1 MSEPARRRARR
12 VRTPTVLQ
20 MEAVE
25 CGAASLAMV
34 LAYYGRVV
42 PLTELRQTCGIS
54 RDGSKAS
61 SIVKAARVYGMNARG
76 FRKEPAE
83 LRELT
88 MPIIVFWEFN
98 HFVVVDGFS
107 KGRVHLNDPAVG
119 PRTVTDEEFDRSFT
133 GVVMTFEPGEEFV
146 RSGRFPSLTGALRKR
161 LAGSH
166 SALVY
171 GVLAGLALIIP
182 GLLIPAFGRIFVDD
196 VLVSGLEGWLRPLI
210 AAMALT
216 LLLLLVLN
224 WLQQYI
230 LFRLGQKL
238 EVSTSGRFMWHVLHL
253 PIAFFDL
260 RYAADVASRTQL
272 NERIAQ
278 LLSAQVALN
287 LVNVTMIAFYAFVM
301 IQYDVVLT
309 VIGVAIALLN
319 LVALRVSAR
328 RRTDT
333 SRRFEQEQGKVLA
346 TSFNGIQMIESL
358 KAGGAESDFFARWA
372 GFQTKSIRAEQ
383 DLAVTTGYVSV
394 VPTLLSGLTTVAILI
409 VGGERVISGTLS
421 IGALVAF
428 QYLIASFS
436 APVNALVNL
445 GGELQEINAGMVRL
459 DDVLSYPTD
468 PTLDAHPPGGASGDQ
483 VDRLIGAFE
492 LRNLTFGYSR
502 LDPPLIED
510 FNLSV
515 RPGARVALIGSTGSG
530 KSTIARLVCGLY
542 QPWSGEVLF
551 DGQPR
556 TSYPREVMVN
566 SLALVD
572 QEIVMFEGSVTE
584 NITLWDETVPEPEV
598 VRAAR
603 DAAIHHDIASRTGG
617 YGSRVAEGGGNWS
630 GGQRQR
636 LEIAR
641 ALVADPSILV
651 LDEATSALDPTTE
664 QFIDD
669 RLRRRGCSCL
679 IVAHRLSTIRDCDE
693 IVVLER
699 GKIVQR
705 GTHDELI
712 AQGGLYTEL
721 IAAA

>member
-1 MSEPARRRARR
+1 MTERRAHR
-12 VRTPTVLQ
+12 VRTTTVLQ

-34 LAYYGRVV
+34 LAYHGRVV
-42 PLTELRQTCGIS
+42 PLTELREACGIS

-61 SIVKAARVYGMNARG
+61 SIVKAARTYGMTARG

-83 LRELT
+83 LRAIAL
-88 MPIIVFWEFN
+88 PFIVFWEFN

-119 PRTVTDEEFDRSFT
+119 PRTVTDEEFNRSFT
-133 GVVMTFEPGEEFV
+133 GVVLTFEPGDGFV
-146 RSGRFPSLTGALRKR
+146 RGGRFPSLSGALRKR
-161 LAGSH
+161 LAGSRV
-166 SALVY
+166 ALVY

-182 GLLIPAFGRIFVDD
+182 GLLIPAFSRIFVDD
-196 VLVSGLEGWLRPLI
+196 ILVSGLETWIRPLI
-210 AAMALT
+210 ATMLLT
-216 LLLLLVLN
+216 LLLLLLLT

-238 EVSTSGRFMWHVLHL
+238 QLSASGSFIWHVLHL
-253 PIAFFDL
+253 PVAFFDL

-278 LLSAQVALN
+278 LLSARVAAN
-287 LVNVTMIAFYAFVM
+287 LVNVTMVAFYAFVM

-319 LVALRVSAR
+319 LVALRLSVR
-328 RRTDT
+328 RRTDA

-346 TSFNGIQMIESL
+346 TSFNGIQMIETL
-358 KAGGAESDFFARWA
+358 KAGGTESDFFARWA
-372 GFQTKSIRAEQ
+372 GFQAKSIRAEQ
-383 DLAVTTGYVSV
+383 DLAVTTGYVTV
-394 VPTLLSGLTTVAILI
+394 VPTLLSGLTTAAILI
-409 VGGERVISGTLS
+409 VGGERVIGGTLS

-436 APVNALVNL
+436 APVNVLVNL
-445 GGELQEINAGMVRL
+445 GGELQEIDAGMARL
-459 DDVLSYPTD
+459 DDVLSYPAD
-468 PTLDAHPPGGASGDQ
+468 PTLTAQPSGDASS
-483 VDRLIGAFE
+483 DRLARLVGAFE
-492 LRNLTFGYSR
+492 LRNITFGYTR
-502 LDPPLIED
+502 LDVPLIED

-515 RPGARVALIGSTGSG
+515 RPGARVALIGDSGSG
-530 KSTIARLVCGLY
+530 KSTIARLLCGLY
-542 QPWSGEVLF
+542 QPWSGDVLF

-556 TSYPREVMVN
+556 STHPRAVMVN

-572 QEIVMFEGSVTE
+572 QDIVMFEGSVTD
-584 NITLWDETVPEPEV
+584 NITLWDETVPKSEV

-603 DAAIHHDIASRTGG
+603 DAAIHHDIASWPGG
-617 YGSRVAEGGGNWS
+617 YSSSVAEGGSNWS

-669 RLRRRGCSCL
+669 RLRRRGCTCL

-699 GKIVQR
+699 GRIEQR

>member
-1 MSEPARRRARR
+1 MTDRRKRR
-12 VRTPTVLQ
+12 VRTTTVLQ

-61 SIVKAARVYGMNARG
+61 SIVKAARVYGLTARG

-107 KGRVHLNDPAVG
+107 KGCVHLNDPAVG

-133 GVVMTFEPGEEFV
+133 GVVMTFEPGDEFV
-146 RSGRFPSLTGALRKR
+146 RSGRFPSLTGALRQR

-171 GVLAGLALIIP
+171 GVLAGMALIIP
-182 GLLIPAFGRIFVDD
+182 GLLIPAYGRIFVDD
-196 VLVSGLEGWLRPLI
+196 VLVSGLEGWLPPLV
-210 AAMALT
+210 AAMGLT

-238 EVSTSGRFMWHVLHL
+238 ELSTSGRFIWHVLHL

-272 NERIAQ
+272 NERVAQ
-278 LLSAQVALN
+278 LLSARVAAN

-301 IQYDVVLT
+301 IQYDVLLT

-328 RRTDT
+328 RRTDA

-346 TSFNGIQMIESL
+346 TSFNGIQMIETL
-358 KAGGAESDFFARWA
+358 KAGGTESDFFARWA
-372 GFQTKSIRAEQ
+372 GFQAKSIRAEQ

-428 QYLIASFS
+428 QYLIAAFS
-436 APVNALVNL
+436 APVNGLVNL
-445 GGELQEINAGMVRL
+445 GGELQEIHAGMVRL

-468 PTLDAHPPGGASGDQ
+468 PTLAAHPSGGPSD
-483 VDRLIGAFE
+483 DPLTRLVGAFE
-492 LRNLTFGYSR
+492 LRNITFGYSR
-502 LDPPLIED
+502 LDPPLIEG

-515 RPGARVALIGSTGSG
+515 RPGARVALIGGSGSG
-530 KSTIARLVCGLY
+530 KSTIARLLCGLY
-542 QPWSGEVLF
+542 QPWSGDVLF

-556 TSYPREVMVN
+556 TSHSREVMVN

-572 QEIVMFEGSVTE
+572 QDIVMFEGSVME
-584 NITLWDETVPEPEV
+584 NITLWDETVPDRDV
-598 VRAAR
+598 VRAGR
-603 DAAIHHDIASRTGG
+603 DAEIHHDIASRAGG
-617 YGSRVAEGGGNWS
+617 YSSRVAEGGGNWS

-664 QFIDD
+664 EFIDD
-669 RLRRRGCSCL
+669 RLRRRGCTCL

-721 IAAA
+721 IAAT